1 MRPIQFKS
9 RGRAARWFVKH
20 RDLITVFGGLI
31 LFATFVVNDVL
42 RQQEKDVVNTIDSAE
57 SIYLIRDS
65 NLALR
70 KEIDQLD
77 ANINMSRRKILRAD
91 RSKHKEKQTEAR
103 EFIPVFD
110 GSEDPVV
117 RLLDESN
124 VEVDNLQRLVAKA
137 SPTAEHLT
145 EFGRVYWEW
154 DKLRMQF
161 FAKPLPLLD
170 EKPTEDAKTI
180 TERDQAYYLSL
191 WLINSKISMVGAEIL
206 DDAHYTKEKLEHRVK
221 IFTPIS
227 YVLFGVGVVLTIVSK
242 LFGVDPEADAA

>member
-9 RGRAARWFVKH
+9 RGRAERWFAKH
-20 RDLITVFGGLI
+20 PELITVLGGLI
-31 LFATFVVNDVL
+31 LFATFLVKDIL
-42 RQQEKDVVNTIDSAE
+42 REQEKDVVNAIDSAE

-77 ANINMSRRKILRAD
+77 ANINRSRGEILRAD

-103 EFIPVFD
+103 EFIPIFD

-117 RLLDESN
+117 RLLGETD

-137 SPTAEHLT
+137 PPTAEHLT
-145 EFGRVYWEW
+145 EFAKVYWEW

-161 FAKPLPLLD
+161 FAQPLPSLD
-170 EKPTEDAKTI
+170 EKLKEDAKNI
-180 TERDQAYYLSL
+180 AERDRAYYSSV

-227 YVLFGVGVVLTIVSK
+227 YVLFGLGVVLTIVSK